1 MRYAF
6 FLICLLLLG
15 CGFETTGGM
24 PEGNRTYN
32 ATTKVH
38 EPLTFAFLWK
48 NDSLFYSCSKL
59 TNSSSGSYIDD
70 YGNLWNITNGNYLLE
85 SNLTYAD
92 SLKTSLCYS
101 EADTILLQ
109 LFEKIDSTQHLKF
122 SLTDSMR
129 TVKSYDLDL
138 SSVFFYN
145 NGKHYDIRGDSVD
158 IFLPDKNFYVSYFG
172 SCYNGIDIFSD
183 MSSKLDGMNIYE
195 GHCVKETGL
204 SDSLTIT
211 LEIAALHSMSFTV
224 HLDFEEKSSLNT
236 DSFSFSW
243 VYEL

>member
-6 FLICLLLLG
+6 SLICLLLLG

-24 PEGNRTYN
+24 PERYSTYD
-32 ATTKVH
+32 ATTQIHK
-38 EPLTFAFLWK
+38 PLAFSFLWK
-48 NDSLFYSCSKL
+48 NDSLVKSCANLK
-59 TNSSSGSYIDD
+59 NGSSSYTDE
-70 YGNLWNITNGNYLLE
+70 YGNPWNITYGTYLLE
-85 SNLTYAD
+85 SSLIDAD
-92 SLKTSLCYS
+92 SLKTGRCLST
-101 EADTILLQ
+101 EDTTLLH

-122 SLTDSMR
+122 SLTDSMH

-145 NGKHYDIRGDSVD
+145 KGKHYDIRGDSVD
-158 IFLPDKNFYVSYFG
+158 IFLPGKNFYVSYFG
-172 SCYNGIDIFSD
+172 SCYNGVDNFSD
-183 MSSKLDGMNIYE
+183 MSSKLDGTYVYE
-195 GHCVKETGL
+195 GHCIREIGL

-224 HLDFEEKSSLNT
+224 HLDFEKESSLKT